1 MMVPVF
7 NSEPYLHEFLASVEQ
22 QDIDDFE
29 IIIVNDGSTDGSARI
44 IESWILHLRESKPG
58 WNIIF
63 RTQEN
68 LGPAMAIGN
77 AFSYVTGEYLTWAD
91 SDDMLLPGSI
101 SVRAYYLDSHPDIGM
116 AYVQAAFMHGADSAS
131 PSIPEGDYDILEGL
145 FRGETTCAAGC
156 YMVRTSM
163 LLQAYP
169 DRKIPDS
176 VVGQNLQLLI
186 PVASRTK
193 CHVLNRL
200 GMLYRI
206 HPGSRSVQPKSFNTH
221 MARINALERLL
232 ISLISHCICD
242 GRKYEIIVQETVQKE
257 KQRLLVQTREAI
269 REERT

>member
-44 IESWILHLRESKPG
+44 IESWTHCIRESKPG

-63 RTQEN
+63 RSQKN
-68 LGPAMAIGN
+68 LGPAMAVGN
-77 AFSYVTGEYLTWAD
+77 AFSHVTGEYLMWAD
-91 SDDMLLPGSI
+91 SDDILMPGSV
-101 SVRAYYLDSHPDIGM
+101 SVRASYLDSHPETGM
-116 AYVQAAFMHGADSAS
+116 VYVQAAFMHTADKAF
-131 PSIPEGDYDILEGL
+131 PGIPEGDYDILEGL

-156 YMVRTSM
+156 YMVRTA
-163 LLQAYP
+163 LLLEAYP

-176 VVGQNLQLLI
+176 VIGQNLQLLI
-186 PVASRTK
+186 PAASRTQ
-193 CHVLNRL
+193 CHVLGCL

-221 MARINALERLL
+221 MARINALEKLL

-242 GRKYEIIVQETVQKE
+242 GPKYEIIVRETVQKE
-257 KQRLLVQTREAI
+257 KQRLLEQTREAI
-269 REERT
+269 RKERI